1 MNYSSERDF
10 KKLIQEIARLNPD
23 YRFAYKGN
31 DLVLDT
37 KEDIDPEDLIVPGG
51 YIINSRMKTFK
62 VEPKSGSIIN
72 SRYNRPI
79 GLLYVDDMKN
89 TKKEDIYNDF
99 IPVEI
104 PTMKQRLSNIKN
116 AIKHNN
122 ITNRI
127 SYTFSKRAE
136 VEPKEN
142 TVKTKENNNGGI
154 GSIKKIKKNKTN
166 VFSNLKNKVQYS
178 LSKNLKLEPKDT
190 ETKSKNGG
198 IGTFKK
204 IKKTKTS
211 LNLKNRLS
219 YLFSKRA
226 KVEDDK
232 TNKIVTPTIPTTP
245 TTSTK
250 PINTLITVPTEPTVT
265 PTVTPVEPTVTPV
278 EPAEPTAEDIQ
289 HDETV
294 NKYNELKKAEYAKL
308 GKYEKMFIDDALA
321 ECLEPTDNEFEQML
335 NERTVDKNAI
345 YEYYKTLNNLD
356 LDMNKE
362 LLTNKYNNFKLG
374 VKNAYA
380 RLGEYERMFIDDAF
394 AEGLDIYD
402 PEFEQMLS
410 ERTVNDVQIWAFMM
424 IYDVALLEQKKVIDE
439 YSKLTGT
446 ESKDYS
452 LYTINELRREAAEN
466 KNMLTGAEL
475 EKHKVSAFTK
485 AELVEILNRIDSK
498 KQEKEIIK
506 RLTL

>member
-99 IPVEI
+99 IPVKI
-104 PTMKQRLSNIKN
+104 PTMRQRLSNIKN

-122 ITNRI
+122 IANRF
-127 SYTFSKRAE
+127 SYKFSKRAE
-136 VEPKEN
+136 VESKEN
-142 TVKTKENNNGGI
+142 TVNPVKKTNGGI
-154 GSIKKIKKNKTN
+154 GSIKKIRKNKTN
-166 VFSNLKNKVQYS
+166 VFSSLKNKVQYS

-198 IGTFKK
+198 IGIFKK

-226 KVEDDK
+226 KHEE
-232 TNKIVTPTIPTTP
+232 NKVVVPTTTP
-245 TTSTK
+245 TTAPTITK
-250 PINTLITVPTEPTVT
+250 PTNTLITVPIEPTVT
-265 PTVTPVEPTVTPV
+265 PTVTPVEPT
-278 EPAEPTAEDIQ
+278 EPTVEDIQ

-321 ECLEPTDNEFEQML
+321 ECLEPADNEFEQML

-345 YEYYKTLNNLD
+345 YAYYNALNNLD

-362 LLTNKYNNFKLG
+362 LLTNKYNNLKLG

-402 PEFEQMLS
+402 PEFEQMLN
-410 ERTVNDVQIWAFMM
+410 ERTVKDTQVWAFMM
-424 IYDVALLEQKKVIDE
+424 IYDVALLEQKNVIDE

-475 EKHKVSAFTK
+475 EKHKVSTFTK